1 MTRLLEQ
8 ALAAVSRHS
17 EAEQNDI
24 ARTILQLAGEA
35 ADAPVP
41 LTETEERAI
50 TRSRGAAARGEF
62 ASAEQVR
69 AVWSKHGL

>member
-1 MTRLLEQ
+1 MN
-8 ALAAVSRHS
+8 AVSRLS

-35 ADAPVP
+35 ADATVP
-41 LTETEERAI
+41 LTETEARAI
-50 TRSRGAAARGEF
+50 TRSNEAAARGEF
-62 ASAEQVR
+62 ATEDQVR